1 MMLSVLQLKEP
12 DLAKLWLTDRVYPL
26 WAYVFRILYW
36 LFAIY
41 LSSLY
46 LQHYS
51 DHDWF
56 KIGLMLLSVFFVI
69 ISLLLGR
76 CLDHF
81 FKPG

>member
-1 MMLSVLQLKEP
+1 M
-12 DLAKLWLTDRVYPL
+12 AKLWLTDRAYPL
-26 WAYVFRILYW
+26 WAYIFRILYW
-36 LFAIY
+36 LLAIY

-69 ISLLLGR
+69 MSLLLGR
-76 CLDHF
+76 CLDRF

>member
-1 MMLSVLQLKEP
+1 MMFSVLQLKEP
-12 DLAKLWLTDRVYPL
+12 DLAKLWLTDRAYPL

-46 LQHYS
+46 LQYYS

>member
-12 DLAKLWLTDRVYPL
+12 DVAKLWLTDRVYPL

-46 LQHYS
+46 IQHYS
-51 DHDWF
+51 EHDWF
-56 KIGLMLLSVFFVI
+56 KIGLILLSVFFVI

-81 FKPG
+81 FKPS

>member
-1 MMLSVLQLKEP
+1 M
-12 DLAKLWLTDRVYPL
+12 AKLWLTDRVYPF

-36 LFAIY
+36 VFAIY

-46 LQHYS
+46 LQHYA
-51 DHDWF
+51 DYQWF

-81 FKPG
+81 FKSS

>member
-1 MMLSVLQLKEP
+1 M
-12 DLAKLWLTDRVYPL
+12 AKLWLTDRAYPL
-26 WAYVFRILYW
+26 WAYIFRILYW

-51 DHDWF
+51 YHDWF